1 MKKRALLLGMLLIG
15 MIFSSVALRADA
27 QSHDEKAIRALNQR
41 FSAAVKAKDINKI
54 MSVYVPDERLFVFDA
69 VPPRQYVGAKAYR
82 KDFEEFFA
90 AFPGPAESE
99 VTDLSIT
106 VAGTLGFSHG
116 IDTWTLTDKDGKRV
130 KLVFRVTDVYRK
142 IKGKWLI
149 VHEHLSFPVD
159 PATGT
164 ADLLSKP

>member
-1 MKKRALLLGMLLIG
+1 MKKQALLLGILLIG
-15 MIFSSVALRADA
+15 MIFSSVALRVDA
-27 QSHDEKAIRALNQR
+27 QSNDEKAIWALNQR
-41 FSAAVKAKDINKI
+41 FSAAVKAKDINQI

-82 KDFEEFFA
+82 KDYEAFFA
-90 AFPGPAESE
+90 AFPGPAASE
-99 VTDLSIT
+99 VTDLRIT
-106 VAGTLGFSHG
+106 VAGTLAFSHG
-116 IDTWTLTDKDGKRV
+116 IDTWTLTDKEGTRV
-130 KLVFRVTDVYRK
+130 TLVFRVTDVYRK

>member
-116 IDTWTLTDKDGKRV
+116 IDTWTLTDKEGKRV

>member
-1 MKKRALLLGMLLIG
+1 MLLIG
-15 MIFSSVALRADA
+15 MIFSSVALRVDA
-27 QSHDEKAIRALNQR
+27 QSHDEKTIRALNQR

-90 AFPGPAESE
+90 AFPGPAASE

-116 IDTWTLTDKDGKRV
+116 IDTWTLTDKEGKQVKIGRASCRERV
-130 KLVFRVTDVYRK
+130 
-142 IKGKWLI
+142 
-149 VHEHLSFPVD
+149 
-159 PATGT
+159 
-164 ADLLSKP
+164 